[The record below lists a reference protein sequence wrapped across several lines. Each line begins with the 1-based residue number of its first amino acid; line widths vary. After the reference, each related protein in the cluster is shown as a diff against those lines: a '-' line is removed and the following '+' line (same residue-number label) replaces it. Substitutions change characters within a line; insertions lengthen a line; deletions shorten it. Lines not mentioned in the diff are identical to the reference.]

1 MTNLQDN
8 KNPVLD
14 ALYDEMARQMRDCRD
29 SIAGAG
35 ERAAQVAETIRRNGR
50 LLLLGMGGSH
60 AVGRALEPAYRT
72 LGIDAIALPLSEQL
86 DKPLALDGRTVVVTS
101 QSGESAEVLRWF
113 AEGRAPRDTFGLTME
128 PESSLARLVPSLIGS
143 GGSEIPFA
151 ATRSLTVT
159 LALHAAVLEK
169 LGADLTPVRAAM
181 DQATEVDIAAAVAH
195 FASVGAIVTSGRA
208 QQGVAEAI
216 ALGLTE
222 LSRLPCFS
230 LEGGQ
235 LRHGPVEMLS
245 PTVGVALF
253 RSGDASDRHVTS
265 LAEFV
270 VAQSN
275 SPLIVF
281 DASGLPPVAG
291 ALTLPCGRAEGLA
304 AAFALLPAAQRFMV
318 DFAATR
324 VPDVG
329 TPLRSSKVTKV
340 E

>member
-1 MTNLQDN
+1 
-8 KNPVLD
+8 
-14 ALYDEMARQMRDCRD
+14 MRDCRD

-128 PESSLARLVPSLIGS
+128 PELSLARLVPSLIGS

-181 DQATEVDIAAAVAH
+181 DQATEVERPRRWRI
-195 FASVGAIVTSGRA
+195 SPRS
-208 QQGVAEAI
+208 
-216 ALGLTE
+216 
-222 LSRLPCFS
+222 
-230 LEGGQ
+230 GQ
-235 LRHGPVEMLS
+235 LS
-245 PTVGVALF
+245 P
-253 RSGDASDRHVTS
+253 R
-265 LAEFV
+265 V
-270 VAQSN
+270 VRN
-275 SPLIVF
+275 
-281 DASGLPPVAG
+281 
-291 ALTLPCGRAEGLA
+291 RAW
-304 AAFALLPAAQRFMV
+304 P
-318 DFAATR
+318 
-324 VPDVG
+324 
-329 TPLRSSKVTKV
+329 
-340 E
+340 